1 MERVAFLIEPSGD
14 RISCLLNPEDLELRR
29 VAGLRARR
37 GAGGIVTGHARSDD
51 PLIATGGG
59 ATEIDLRL
67 LFDIEIAQEGRQG
80 MGPAQTAPL
89 PMGPTDVR
97 ELTRPLWDL
106 AENGEG
112 ADGYGAPPVVRFIW
126 GKSWNILGVVLA
138 VAERL
143 ERFDTAGAPGR
154 SWLSLRLRRVA
165 ESESR
170 PVPRQPV
177 TPQFET
183 QGPEDQHEREHDAV
197 LEIPADQDGLL
208 MLRLDQIAA
217 DRYGSPDL
225 ARPLAEYNGLDD
237 LLRSYD
243 MLRLSLPPISSLT
256 GRP

>member
-29 VAGLRARR
+29 VAGVRTRR
-37 GAGGIVTGHARSDD
+37 GAGGAVTGHARSDD

-59 ATEIDLRL
+59 ATEIDMRL
-67 LFDIEIAQEGRQG
+67 LFDIEIAQEGRQSANAEAPG
-80 MGPAQTAPL
+80 IPAGPS
-89 PMGPTDVR
+89 DVR
-97 ELTRPLWDL
+97 QLTRPLWDL

-143 ERFDTAGAPGR
+143 ERFDAAGTPGR
-154 SWLSLRLRRVA
+154 SWLSLRLRRLA
-165 ESESR
+165 ESEAR

-183 QGPEDQHEREHDAV
+183 PAPEDQRDQRHDTM
-197 LEIPADQDGLL
+197 LEIPADEDGLL
-208 MLRLDQIAA
+208 MQRLDQIAA

-237 LLRSYD
+237 LLRGYD
-243 MLRLSLPPISSLT
+243 VLRLSLPPLASLV